1 MIPHPTPG
9 MTLATHSPGPRRIAL
24 LAAAALLAL
33 APALGHAAS
42 HRLSEGLP
50 FSDVGA
56 FELSPDGRFVVYR
69 HDAVVDNARE
79 VWSVPV
85 VGGDPVR
92 LSGLLAAD
100 SALAEFAI
108 APDSQTVV
116 YSAPQDAVFTR
127 ELYSTPIAGPEGS
140 WTRLNPALVTGGS
153 VRFFEIAPGSDRVVF
168 VADVQTDGI
177 DDVWSVPIG
186 GGTAIRL
193 RPAITLVGSG
203 VSVSPAPPR
212 ISPDGQRVVFRA
224 NFSDL
229 ATLELWSARLD
240 GTGSVVK
247 LNAPL
252 AVGGDLTSF
261 AISPDGSRVVYIA
274 DQAIDGSFTLYS
286 VPITGGTPTRLS
298 AAVIPSGG
306 DVLEFAVSPDGSRV
320 VYRAD
325 HSVDTRDELYSVP
338 LAGGTP
344 TKLNG
349 VIVPADGDVG
359 SFGISPDSSR
369 VVYRADQQANDVFEI
384 YSAPLSGGGAV
395 RLNGVMSPDGD
406 VESSRI
412 SPDSTRVVYLADQ
425 QTAHTH
431 ELYSVPLAGGVA
443 VRVSDP
449 LVPGGN
455 VADYA
460 ITPDSD
466 FVVYRADRD
475 AADRYELFRGSILG
489 GAGGDVRLN
498 GDQAPGG
505 GVLWFLLHPDGHQVI
520 FVAAQEEALRFDL
533 YVGDPCILCDGF
545 EAGDLRRWP

>member
-1 MIPHPTPG
+1 MISRPTS
-9 MTLATHSPGPRRIAL
+9 TATHATTPRGPRRTAL

-33 APALGHAAS
+33 APAPGLAAS
-42 HRLSEGLP
+42 HLLSAGQP

-56 FELSPDGRFVVYR
+56 VEISPDGLFVVYR

-100 SALAEFAI
+100 TTLAEFAI

-116 YSAPQDAVFTR
+116 YSAPQDTVSAV
-127 ELYSTPIAGPEGS
+127 ELYSSPIAGPEGS
-140 WTRLNPALVTGGS
+140 WTRLNPPLVAGGS
-153 VRFFEIAPGSDRVVF
+153 VLFFEIAPGSDRVAF

-203 VSVSPAPPR
+203 VSQFSTKPR
-212 ISPDGQRVVFRA
+212 ISSDGQRVVFRA

-229 ATLELWSARLD
+229 AAQELWSARLD

-247 LNAPL
+247 LNAAL
-252 AVGGDLTSF
+252 VGGGDVTSF
-261 AISPDGSRVVYIA
+261 AISPDGSRAVYIA
-274 DQAIDGSFTLYS
+274 DQAIDESFTLYS
-286 VPITGGTPTRLS
+286 VPITGDTPTRLS

-306 DVLEFAVSPDGSRV
+306 DVLDSAVSPDSTRV

-325 HSVDTRDELYSVP
+325 HTVDTRDELYSVP

-359 SFGISPDSSR
+359 SFRISPDSSR
-369 VVYRADQQANDVFEI
+369 VVYRADQQANEVFEI
-384 YSAPLSGGGAV
+384 TARLSPAAV
-395 RLNGVMSPDGD
+395 PSG
-406 VESSRI
+406 
-412 SPDSTRVVYLADQ
+412 
-425 QTAHTH
+425 
-431 ELYSVPLAGGVA
+431 
-443 VRVSDP
+443 
-449 LVPGGN
+449 
-455 VADYA
+455 
-460 ITPDSD
+460 
-466 FVVYRADRD
+466 
-475 AADRYELFRGSILG
+475 
-489 GAGGDVRLN
+489 
-498 GDQAPGG
+498 
-505 GVLWFLLHPDGHQVI
+505 
-520 FVAAQEEALRFDL
+520 
-533 YVGDPCILCDGF
+533 
-545 EAGDLRRWP
+545 